1 MSTPQPS
8 NTVRVFVA
16 VAISPEL
23 ERECA
28 GLIRKLQDIPA
39 QVKWVRP
46 EGIHI
51 TLKFLGNVAQ
61 AQLPQIKQAIQR
73 AVEGQRAFS
82 ITSNGI
88 GGFPS
93 LKRPRVIW
101 IGLQENTLA
110 PLKQLQQRVE
120 AELARLGFEPENRPF
135 KPHLTLGRVRTP
147 RNIELVVNTLE
158 KHPLQPISFPVEEVL
173 LMRSELRRDGARYT
187 PLERFALE
195 K

>member
-23 ERECA
+23 EKVCA
-28 GLIRKLQDIPA
+28 RLIRKLQDIPA

-51 TLKFLGNVAQ
+51 TLKFLGNVPQ
-61 AQLPQIKQAIQR
+61 EQLPQIKAAVRR

-82 ITSNGI
+82 ITSEGL
-88 GGFPS
+88 GGFPD

-120 AELARLGFEPENRPF
+120 TELVRLGFEPENRPF
-135 KPHLTLGRVRTP
+135 QPHLTLGRVRAP
-147 RNIELVVNTLE
+147 RNIEWVVHTLE
-158 KHPLQPISFPVEEVL
+158 KHPPPPISFPVKEVV
-173 LMRSELRRDGARYT
+173 LMRSELRREGARYT
-187 PLERFALE
+187 PLERFALAD
-195 K
+195 